1 MRTGRPAPSHRHGNT
16 HEHTE
21 HDYIPAAGPDRF
33 LRFYDP
39 LTRLLGA
46 ERVRARLLDAAN
58 VQPGE
63 RVLDLGCGTGALAAL
78 KQRQPAA
85 QVVGLDPDAKA
96 LGAEQKRRWP
106 AARSSG
112 GRATR
117 GVRRSPRAASTRS
130 SRRCVH
136 HLTSEQKARGFGDI
150 LRLLRPGAAFH
161 LLDFGPPR
169 GAFERGLTA
178 IFHHGERIG
187 DNLGGRLPEWLNEAG
202 FEGVREVES
211 HRTLFGRVSLYSA
224 RAPD

>member
-1 MRTGRPAPSHRHGNT
+1 MST
-16 HEHTE
+16 HE
-21 HDYIPAAGPDRF
+21 HDYIPAAGHDRF

-63 RVLDLGCGTGALAAL
+63 RVLDLGCGTGELSLLL

-96 LGAEQKRRWP
+96 LARAEQKRRVAGCEIEWRQGYAGRAP
-106 AARSSG
+106 FPARSFDQ
-112 GRATR
+112 
-117 GVRRSPRAASTRS
+117 VVS
-130 SRRCVH
+130 SLVIH
-136 HLTSEQKARGFGDI
+136 HLTSEQKREAFGDI

-187 DNLGGRLPEWLNEAG
+187 DNLGGRLPEWLREAG